1 MVGVMNEPSNVF
13 MKIQMSGATKAS
25 MRLGKVRSP
34 TTKNLAIVTAGPRYP
49 YFVSAYT
56 RLCGTYFRAYLN
68 SGIPFNSSFVA
79 FGRRILPFPP
89 ALKS

>member
-1 MVGVMNEPSNVF
+1 MMGVMNEPFNVF
-13 MKIQMSGATKAS
+13 TKIQMSGATKAS
-25 MRLGKVRSP
+25 LRLGKVKSP

-49 YFVSAYT
+49 CFVSAYT
-56 RLCGTYFRAYLN
+56 ELCGTYFCAYLN

-79 FGRRILPFPP
+79 FGRRILPLPP